1 MNSFYKSP
9 GAVKLEH
16 LKIYLDEL
24 LHRNYGG
31 ITRGAVGANNN
42 STGSG
47 NNYGNNSRIRKRKLQ
62 LEKVV
67 VNGSVDAI
75 GARLPIPPNAVLH
88 LQIGNLPY
96 GCQHKYLSHSD

>member
-31 ITRGAVGANNN
+31 ITRGAVGANIK
-42 STGSG
+42 TA
-47 NNYGNNSRIRKRKLQ
+47 L
-62 LEKVV
+62 VV
-67 VNGSVDAI
+67 VIIMVIILALENV
-75 GARLPIPPNAVLH
+75 NY
-88 LQIGNLPY
+88 NW
-96 GCQHKYLSHSD
+96 KK